1 MQQSMESQRIRHE
14 FATEQQQELYI
25 LHYVFRFGLSV
36 ELFF

>member
-1 MQQSMESQRIRHE
+1 MLQSMESQRIRHE

-25 LHYVFRFGLSV
+25 FQYVFRFGLSV